1 VQIRIVQDAATRF
14 LRENTTTV
22 LTAGGVVG
30 TVATGVLA
38 FRAGFKS
45 AEIIETE
52 RKFRYEDVAEDQLGD
67 IERANL
73 EPTKTEKVQKIWLHV
88 LPPVAI
94 GGLTIGAIIMAHRM
108 SAARAAALAAAYGVS
123 QKQLEE
129 YKAKLAEKLG
139 VQKYEKAKTEM
150 SQERAN
156 QTPGS
161 GAIVIYGDE
170 VLTFDE
176 PNGRYFKSTME
187 KILRAQNI
195 CNREILDTGFTD
207 ASRFYSQLDWP
218 GTRWSDDV
226 GWDKPFEVDIST
238 IIVDDKPCLSIDFNP
253 MPTHEYVRSHNSRYS
268 S

>member
-1 VQIRIVQDAATRF
+1 MQIRIVQDAATRF

-129 YKAKLAEKLG
+129 YKAKLEEKLG
-139 VQKYEKAKTEM
+139 VQKTEKAKAEM
-150 SQERAN
+150 AQERVN
-156 QTPGS
+156 QHPPSTTF
-161 GAIVIYGDE
+161 
-170 VLTFDE
+170 VLMGEDVLCYDKATD
-176 PNGRYFKSTME
+176 RYFRATME
-187 KILRAQNI
+187 KLRKAELATNNEIVRYGSTKAQ
-195 CNREILDTGFTD
+195 F
-207 ASRFYSQLDWP
+207 FYSELELEPTSWTQNA
-218 GTRWSDDV
+218 GWSRQIELEVSHALTPDDR
-226 GWDKPFEVDIST
+226 
-238 IIVDDKPCLSIDFNP
+238 PCITIDFDHLPDPNYE
-253 MPTHEYVRSHNSRYS
+253 MDYS
-268 S
+268 